1 MIRRPPRSTR
11 TDTLFPYTTL
21 FRSPSRRNDLV
32 DRHCVRRHVAA
43 SIIHFASEP
52 VQGRQHRTPHGVVRP
67 ELQCRKQAWQ
77 HTAIMIGP
85 CTPHPLVDPPIQ
97 GALFLAFLDDL
108 RQFVLPVVWDN
119 DIAFSPAFFVVSS
132 SVNLHPNSLL

>member
-1 MIRRPPRSTR
+1 MFKGIAVSVRPDKPDFLR
-11 TDTLFPYTTL
+11 TDAIAQLREDRKLITYPVYAPLFINDGTA
-21 FRSPSRRNDLV
+21 PSRRNDLV

-43 SIIHFASEP
+43 SISHFASDP

-85 CTPHPLVDPPIQ
+85 
-97 GALFLAFLDDL
+97 
-108 RQFVLPVVWDN
+108 
-119 DIAFSPAFFVVSS
+119 
-132 SVNLHPNSLL
+132 